1 MDFGSFLIAQSCFV
15 SSFFMSLVNHKNDK
29 FRWVLRSMID
39 LDIVAQYW
47 KVWQFEDWKKIK
59 IPILPKNS
67 VLGDNKRFGLVVTN
81 SKNSVNTFFFFVLCF
96 SHHTSHHQKITKTE
110 IRTAKFAMKIL
121 SKIHTFFFVI
131 HTFAKAIIIFLC
143 VLNLAEWIEKK
154 LRFFRAGITAL
165 VAKAFW
171 QWISK
176 IHYFKGFVDDN
187 RGGKDKAKNQGR
199 DNFFFM

>member
-47 KVWQFEDWKKIK
+47 KVWQFEDWKKKII

-81 SKNSVNTFFFFVLCF
+81 SKNSVNTFFFLFFAFRIILHIIKK
-96 SHHTSHHQKITKTE
+96 SQKK
-110 IRTAKFAMKIL
+110 KFAQRNSLWKF
-121 SKIHTFFFVI
+121 SQKFTHFFFVM
-131 HTFAKAIIIFLC
+131 HTFAKAIIIFFVC
-143 VLNLAEWIEKK
+143 TEPGWMDWKK
-154 LRFFRAGITAL
+154 NWDF
-165 VAKAFW
+165 
-171 QWISK
+171 S
-176 IHYFKGFVDDN
+176 
-187 RGGKDKAKNQGR
+187 GR
-199 DNFFFM
+199 ESQL

>member
-1 MDFGSFLIAQSCFV
+1 
-15 SSFFMSLVNHKNDK
+15 
-29 FRWVLRSMID
+29 MID

-47 KVWQFEDWKKIK
+47 KVWQFNDWKKIK

-81 SKNSVNTFFFFVLCF
+81 SKNSVNTFFFLFFAFRIILHIIKKSQKKKSAQRNSLWKF
-96 SHHTSHHQKITKTE
+96 SH
-110 IRTAKFAMKIL
+110 KFAHL
-121 SKIHTFFFVI
+121 FFVM
-131 HTFAKAIIIFLC
+131 HTFAKAIIILFF
-143 VLNLAEWIEKK
+143 VYWTWLNGLKKK

-187 RGGKDKAKNQGR
+187 RGGGGQSQKSR
-199 DNFFFM
+199 DR

>member
-47 KVWQFEDWKKIK
+47 KVWQFEDWKKKIIK

-81 SKNSVNTFFFFVLCF
+81 SKNSVNSFFFFVLCF
-96 SHHTSHHQKITKTE
+96 SHHTSHHQKITKKE

-121 SKIHTFFFVI
+121 SKIHTFFFVM

-154 LRFFRAGITAL
+154 IEIFQGGNHSFSGKSFLAMN
-165 VAKAFW
+165 
-171 QWISK
+171 
-176 IHYFKGFVDDN
+176 FKNSLF
-187 RGGKDKAKNQGR
+187 
-199 DNFFFM
+199 

>member
-47 KVWQFEDWKKIK
+47 KVWQFEDWKKKIIK

-81 SKNSVNTFFFFVLCF
+81 SKNSVNSFFFFCSLIF
-96 SHHTSHHQKITKTE
+96 ASYFTSSKNHKKRNSHSE
-110 IRTAKFAMKIL
+110 IRYENSLKNSHI
-121 SKIHTFFFVI
+121 FFCHAHI
-131 HTFAKAIIIFLC
+131 C
-143 VLNLAEWIEKK
+143 
-154 LRFFRAGITAL
+154 
-165 VAKAFW
+165 
-171 QWISK
+171 
-176 IHYFKGFVDDN
+176 
-187 RGGKDKAKNQGR
+187 
-199 DNFFFM
+199 

>member
-1 MDFGSFLIAQSCFV
+1 MFCFIFFHVFSQSQKWQIQVGFEIHDWLRY
-15 SSFFMSLVNHKNDK
+15 SSSILKSLAIWGLK
-29 FRWVLRSMID
+29 
-39 LDIVAQYW
+39 
-47 KVWQFEDWKKIK
+47 KKII

-81 SKNSVNTFFFFVLCF
+81 SKNSVNTFFFFCSLLF
-96 SHHTSHHQKITKTE
+96 ASYFTSSKNHKKRNSHSE
-110 IRTAKFAMKIL
+110 IRYENSLKNSHI
-121 SKIHTFFFVI
+121 FFVM

>member
-47 KVWQFEDWKKIK
+47 KVWQFEDWKKKIK

-96 SHHTSHHQKITKTE
+96 SHHTSHHQKITKKE

-121 SKIHTFFFVI
+121 SKIHTFFFVVM
-131 HTFAKAIIIFLC
+131 HTFAKAIIIFFVC
-143 VLNLAEWIEKK
+143 TEPGWMDWKKIEIFQGGNHSFSGKSFLAMN
-154 LRFFRAGITAL
+154 
-165 VAKAFW
+165 
-171 QWISK
+171 
-176 IHYFKGFVDDN
+176 FKNSLF
-187 RGGKDKAKNQGR
+187 
-199 DNFFFM
+199 